1 MNEIEKK
8 LDVFKTKLR
17 LMIRRENKIRNEIN
31 NVQQGIRVGECF
43 KRSSDFIRILKI
55 NGGYVNYVSF
65 SNDTQT
71 GYITFN
77 FMDIDTVERF
87 ITEYDRI
94 TEEYFLLIFEE
105 FLKTAHDFT
114 TKKIKG

>member
-1 MNEIEKK
+1 MG
-8 LDVFKTKLR
+8 LL
-17 LMIRRENKIRNEIN
+17 N
-31 NVQQGIRVGECF
+31 NIDKFSYGLSV
-43 KRSSDFIRILKI
+43 
-55 NGGYVNYVSF
+55 GYVNYNTVNKDVSLEV
-65 SNDTQT
+65 SLSV
-71 GYITFN
+71 
-77 FMDIDTVERF
+77 DTVERF